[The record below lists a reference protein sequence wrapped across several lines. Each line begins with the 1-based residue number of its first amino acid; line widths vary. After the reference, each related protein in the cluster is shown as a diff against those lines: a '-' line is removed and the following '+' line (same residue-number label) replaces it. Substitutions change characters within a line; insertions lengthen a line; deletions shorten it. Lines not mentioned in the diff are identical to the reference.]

1 MGDRPSRLT
10 NQNVPVRIFCK
21 RRGFAADAGDDGAGK
36 PRTGTGDDRGACGLP
51 GQKVNLGERVL
62 IDTLRSLGVEHIREE
77 QKLAVL
83 VLHDGR
89 FGCDEL
95 SLRRGRILVQPI
107 VECRLPIRF
116 DSVPDGRGIGDDRAV
131 FGKID
136 ARLRHLRFPPFPW

>member
-95 SLRRGRILVQPI
+95 SLRRGRIRVQPI
-107 VECRLPIRF
+107 VKGCLPVLFHSI
-116 DSVPDGRGIGDDRAV
+116 PDGCGIGYDRAV

-136 ARLRHLRFPPFPW
+136 ARLRHLRFPPFP

>member
-1 MGDRPSRLT
+1 MGDRPPRLT
-10 NQNVPVRIFCK
+10 DQNVPVRIFCK
-21 RRGFAADAGDDGAGK
+21 RRGVAADAGDDGAGK
-36 PRTGTGDDRGACGLP
+36 PRTSTGDDRGACGLT

-62 IDTLRSLGVEHIREE
+62 IDTLRSLGVEHIREKQE
-77 QKLAVL
+77 LAVL

-95 SLRRGRILVQPI
+95 SLRRGRIRVQPI

-116 DSVPDGRGIGDDRAV
+116 DSVPDGRGIGYDRAV

-136 ARLRHLRFPPFPW
+136 TRLRHLRFPPSL